1 MAGQVK
7 ATSEYDGLQIG
18 LQEWQDAHMIASQS
32 EMYQAVELQILDQ
45 VEIKSCSVQV
55 QDTDLAD
62 VKLASVLFK
71 SHVFESDFEFR
82 DSVPQ
87 YISGMMEPEGID
99 SHGGKQVYT
108 VTASQRPIVID

>member
-1 MAGQVK
+1 MAGQIK
-7 ATSEYDGLQIG
+7 AASEYDSLQIW
-18 LQEWQDAHMIASQS
+18 LQKWQDAHMIASQS

-62 VKLASVLFK
+62 VELASVLFK
-71 SHVFESDFEFR
+71 SHMFESDLEFR

-87 YISGMMEPEGID
+87 YISGMLEPEGVD

-108 VTASQRPIVID
+108 VTASQRPLVFD